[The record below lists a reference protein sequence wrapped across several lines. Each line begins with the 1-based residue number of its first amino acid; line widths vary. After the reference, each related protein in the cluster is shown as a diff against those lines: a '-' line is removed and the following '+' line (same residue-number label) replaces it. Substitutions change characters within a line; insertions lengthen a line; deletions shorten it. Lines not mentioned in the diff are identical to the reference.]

1 MSFDESFL
9 SPRDLL
15 TNSKTFCCDG
25 PSFFKLQQATQAT
38 QNLPYNDSGLDYRVP
53 FTEQGRQELYV
64 DLLIPVMEHFYT
76 ITSQSMNL
84 EGGYRSVGDI
94 CDYILKLSATA
105 KEDYDEIF
113 NDLGRLYDDE
123 SDNESL
129 RAEVQAKIKDRLDK
143 VNGLSKQCTSTTDNL
158 VAAIG
163 NVTEGQK
170 LVKQVGEELG
180 RQDTID
186 RLRKCHEGDING
198 QEGFESDCRAL
209 DILNAMRFNRESSQ
223 TRTCKMTQVPRWQT
237 CSSLSY
243 ALGAAYNI
251 FNDLTAL
258 TEYIT
263 ENTEPG
269 PGPLLNLKE
278 NELLEMWSDLA
289 VEVQKFKESYQWLRY
304 GVYGSD

>member
-25 PSFFKLQQATQAT
+25 PSFFKLQQAIQAT

-209 DILNAMRFNRESSQ
+209 DILNGIIANQNMQNDSSA
-223 TRTCKMTQVPRWQT
+223 
-237 CSSLSY
+237 SL
-243 ALGAAYNI
+243 ANLQLAVGAAYNI

>member
-209 DILNAMRFNRESSQ
+209 DILNGIIANQNMQNDSSA
-223 TRTCKMTQVPRWQT
+223 
-237 CSSLSY
+237 SL
-243 ALGAAYNI
+243 ANLQLAVGAAYNI

>member
-1 MSFDESFL
+1 MF
-9 SPRDLL
+9 
-15 TNSKTFCCDG
+15 KT
-25 PSFFKLQQATQAT
+25 
-38 QNLPYNDSGLDYRVP
+38 
-53 FTEQGRQELYV
+53 
-64 DLLIPVMEHFYT
+64 
-76 ITSQSMNL
+76 
-84 EGGYRSVGDI
+84 
-94 CDYILKLSATA
+94 
-105 KEDYDEIF
+105 DEIF

-209 DILNAMRFNRESSQ
+209 DILNASSIN
-223 TRTCKMTQVPRWQT
+223 PH
-237 CSSLSY
+237 
-243 ALGAAYNI
+243 AYNRS
-251 FNDLTAL
+251 FR
-258 TEYIT
+258 
-263 ENTEPG
+263 G
-269 PGPLLNLKE
+269 
-278 NELLEMWSDLA
+278 
-289 VEVQKFKESYQWLRY
+289 LR
-304 GVYGSD
+304 VLRCF

>member
-1 MSFDESFL
+1 MI
-9 SPRDLL
+9 PW
-15 TNSKTFCCDG
+15 
-25 PSFFKLQQATQAT
+25 FF
-38 QNLPYNDSGLDYRVP
+38 
-53 FTEQGRQELYV
+53 
-64 DLLIPVMEHFYT
+64 
-76 ITSQSMNL
+76 
-84 EGGYRSVGDI
+84 
-94 CDYILKLSATA
+94 LKLSLFALFKT
-105 KEDYDEIF
+105 DEIF

-209 DILNAMRFNRESSQ
+209 DILNASSINPHAYNRSFSFALFLTVRFNRESSQ

-237 CSSLSY
+237 CSSLSV
-243 ALGAAYNI
+243 GSS
-251 FNDLTAL
+251 
-258 TEYIT
+258 
-263 ENTEPG
+263 PV
-269 PGPLLNLKE
+269 
-278 NELLEMWSDLA
+278 ELLG
-289 VEVQKFKESYQWLRY
+289 LRLT
-304 GVYGSD
+304 SMR

>member
-53 FTEQGRQELYV
+53 FTEQGRRELYV

-209 DILNAMRFNRESSQ
+209 DILNGIIANQNMQNDSSA
-223 TRTCKMTQVPRWQT
+223 
-237 CSSLSY
+237 SL
-243 ALGAAYNI
+243 ANLQLAVGAAYNI